1 MLEFTNVQDSQ
12 SVQPSSVPV
21 QNGAQ
26 VASATVAAPMAAAQV
41 ASDELNFDDELG
53 DMNPTKIKIIGCG
66 GGGSSAVQRMIE
78 DGVTGVDFV
87 VLNTDKQALHRSTAK
102 LRVPIGQK
110 ITGGLGAGGNP
121 KVGEDA
127 AIEDTERLKLV
138 IGNANMVV
146 ITAGMG
152 GGTGTGSAPVVAK
165 LAHEAGI
172 LTIAVV
178 TTPFDHEGVVRMN
191 NAMEGL
197 AKLRQNV
204 DSLIVLP
211 NDKIFKA
218 MKTDPERKLTF
229 KEQFILADNLLCAG
243 VKGVTEIITKPGEI
257 NVDFAD
263 VCTIMRGSGE
273 SILGVGRGKGENRI
287 NEAVEGAIFNP
298 LLENRQIDG
307 AKKILINITTNG
319 NISLEE
325 SREIINLIRRSADKN
340 ANIIFGLATNENM
353 EDDDLAVTVIATEFD
368 PSDNGFVTA
377 EEIQQSIEEN
387 DDTVVSVDDFKNILK
402 GGISTE
408 SMTPVSAVADSQFKK
423 PEPKSN
429 PIGSH
434 SIYDIVGSF
443 EQPSKTMESAK
454 PSIFAEEPAS
464 VSTSSF
470 TEERL
475 PSEREAISLK
485 VEDDRNT
492 FKVKDLPAGTDAND
506 PGVPSFYRSRF
517 KNMGSS
523 IDLTLD

>member
-12 SVQPSSVPV
+12 SANSSAAPA

-26 VASATVAAPMAAAQV
+26 FNAVTTSAPMAAAQ
-41 ASDELNFDDELG
+41 AANDELNFDDELNTI
-53 DMNPTKIKIIGCG
+53 NPTKIKIIGCG

-78 DGVTGVDFV
+78 DGVSGVDFV

-152 GGTGTGSAPVVAK
+152 GGTGTGSAPIVAK

-178 TTPFDHEGVVRMN
+178 TTPFEHEGVVRMN

-229 KEQFILADNLLCAG
+229 REQFILADNLLCAG
-243 VKGVTEIITKPGEI
+243 VKGVTEIITKPGDI

-273 SILGVGRGKGENRI
+273 SILGVGKGKGENRI

-319 NISLEE
+319 SISLEE

-353 EDDDLAVTVIATEFD
+353 EDDDLSVTVIATEFD

-377 EEIQQSIEEN
+377 EEIQQSVEEK
-387 DDTVVSVDDFKNILK
+387 DDTVVSNEDFNSILN
-402 GGISTE
+402 GGIKTDSNPSGGTSFFE
-408 SMTPVSAVADSQFKK
+408 SSFAK
-423 PEPKSN
+423 PEPKASA

-434 SIYDIVGSF
+434 SIYDTLGSF
-443 EQPSKTMESAK
+443 EQPAKTE
-454 PSIFAEEPAS
+454 PTSIFADTTD
-464 VSTSSF
+464 STPPVF
-470 TEERL
+470 AGEKL
-475 PSEREAISLK
+475 PSEREVISLAAD
-485 VEDDRNT
+485 DDRNT
-492 FKVKDLPAGTDAND
+492 FKVKGLPAGADAND
-506 PGVPSFYRSRF
+506 RDAVPSFYRNRF

-523 IDLTLD
+523 IDLSLD